1 MILYFEVA
9 VSVRMCRIP
18 SEIRQGLCDGHRLF
32 HRPSVEQTDWVKTFR
47 LPGMAIKHKYYS
59 KFVFNLTNY
68 PREW

>member
-1 MILYFEVA
+1 MIPYFEVA

-18 SEIRQGLCDGHRLF
+18 SEIRQGLCDGHHLF

-47 LPGMAIKHKYYS
+47 LPGMAIKQILLKICL
-59 KFVFNLTNY
+59 NLTNY